1 MTPVV
6 NPISNEKK
14 WRLANNKGVV
24 SCVRTRI
31 LVEYNVRQ
39 DVEDLIRWHCMR
51 AVSNKMWDKNC

>member
-6 NPISNEKK
+6 LPISNENK
-14 WRLANNKGVV
+14 WSLANNKSVV

-31 LVEYNVRQ
+31 LVENNVRQ

-51 AVSNKMWDKNC
+51 AVWNKMWDENR

>member
-31 LVEYNVRQ
+31 LVENNVRQ
-39 DVEDLIRWHCMR
+39 NVEDLIRWHCMR
-51 AVSNKMWDKNC
+51 AVWNKMWDENR